1 MEVSFDTEK
10 KNGSGAPVT
19 RIYAPSHRNG
29 PEVRMVEEVAES
41 LPVYPQ
47 PLEKDIE
54 AEQAVE
60 VEKPRVPVY
69 SRILMILSVFLIAAT
84 AIIAI
89 SGSAQIAK
97 IYTEI
102 HTLESEISSYKEKIS
117 LLKKEQ
123 SMLNDYNT
131 INEANQSV
139 GRVMS
144 WNDTDTKDGK

>member
-10 KNGSGAPVT
+10 HNGAGAPVT

-29 PEVRMVEEVAES
+29 PEVRMIEEAAEN

-47 PLEKDIE
+47 PREKDLE

-60 VEKPRVPVY
+60 LPKPKVPIY
-69 SRILMILSVFLIAAT
+69 SQILMILAVFLIAGT
-84 AIIAI
+84 AILAI

-102 HTLESEISSYKEKIS
+102 HSLDSEISSYKEKIS
-117 LLKKEQ
+117 LLRKEQ
-123 SMLNDYNT
+123 STLNDYAT
-131 INEANQSV
+131 INEANQNV

-144 WNDTDTKDGK
+144 WNDN

>member
-10 KNGSGAPVT
+10 HNGAGAPVT

-29 PEVRMVEEVAES
+29 PEVRMIEEAAEN

-47 PLEKDIE
+47 PLEKDLE

-60 VEKPRVPVY
+60 LPKPKVPVY
-69 SRILMILSVFLIAAT
+69 SRILMILAVFLIAGT
-84 AIIAI
+84 AILAI

-102 HTLESEISSYKEKIS
+102 HSLDSEISSYKEKIS
-117 LLKKEQ
+117 LLRKEQ
-123 SMLNDYNT
+123 STLNDYAT
-131 INEANQSV
+131 INEANQNV

-144 WNDTDTKDGK
+144 WNDN

>member
-10 KNGSGAPVT
+10 KNGTGAPVT

-29 PEVRMVEEVAES
+29 PEVRMIEEAAEN

-47 PLEKDIE
+47 PREKDLEEEI
-54 AEQAVE
+54 AVE
-60 VEKPRVPVY
+60 VAKPKVPIY
-69 SRILMILSVFLIAAT
+69 SRILMILAVFLIAGT
-84 AIIAI
+84 AILAI

-102 HTLESEISSYKEKIS
+102 HSLETEISSYKEKIS
-117 LLKKEQ
+117 LLRKEQ
-123 SMLNDYNT
+123 STLNDYTT
-131 INEANQSV
+131 INEANQNV

-144 WNDTDTKDGK
+144 WNDN

>member
-29 PEVRMVEEVAES
+29 PEVRMIEEVAES

-47 PLEKDIE
+47 PRERDIE
-54 AEQAVE
+54 AEQIVE
-60 VEKPRVPVY
+60 VEKPQVPVY
-69 SRILMILSVFLIAAT
+69 SRILMILAVFLIAAT
-84 AIIAI
+84 AIVAI
-89 SGSAQIAK
+89 SGSAQVAK

-117 LLKKEQ
+117 LIKKEQ

-131 INEANQSV
+131 INEANQNV
-139 GRVMS
+139 GRVMN
-144 WNDTDTKDGK
+144 WYETGTNDDE

>member
-10 KNGSGAPVT
+10 HNGTGAPVT
-19 RIYAPSHRNG
+19 RIYAPSRGRG
-29 PEVRMVEEVAES
+29 PEVRMIEEVAES

-47 PLEKDIE
+47 PREKDV
-54 AEQAVE
+54 AVE
-60 VEKPRVPVY
+60 RPKVPIY
-69 SRILMILSVFLIAAT
+69 SRILMILAVFLIAGT
-84 AIIAI
+84 AILAI

-117 LLKKEQ
+117 LLRKEQ
-123 SMLNDYNT
+123 SMLNDYTT
-131 INEANQSV
+131 INEANQNV

-144 WNDTDTKDGK
+144 WNDN

>member
-10 KNGSGAPVT
+10 HNGAGAPVT

-29 PEVRMVEEVAES
+29 PEVRMIEEAAEN

-47 PLEKDIE
+47 PREKDLE

-60 VEKPRVPVY
+60 LPKPKVPVY
-69 SRILMILSVFLIAAT
+69 SRILMILAVFLIAGT
-84 AIIAI
+84 AILAI

-102 HTLESEISSYKEKIS
+102 HSLDSEISSYKEKIS
-117 LLKKEQ
+117 LLRKEQ
-123 SMLNDYNT
+123 STLNDYAT
-131 INEANQSV
+131 INEANQNM

-144 WNDTDTKDGK
+144 WNDN

>member
-10 KNGSGAPVT
+10 HNGAGAPVT

-29 PEVRMVEEVAES
+29 PEVRMIEEAAEN

-47 PLEKDIE
+47 PREKDLE

-60 VEKPRVPVY
+60 MPKPKVPVY
-69 SRILMILSVFLIAAT
+69 SRILMILAVFLIAAT
-84 AIIAI
+84 AILAI

-102 HTLESEISSYKEKIS
+102 HSLDSEISSYKEKIS
-117 LLKKEQ
+117 LLRKEQ
-123 SMLNDYNT
+123 STLNDYAT
-131 INEANQSV
+131 INEANQNV

-144 WNDTDTKDGK
+144 WNDN

>member
-10 KNGSGAPVT
+10 KNGTGAPVT

-29 PEVRMVEEVAES
+29 PEVRLIEEAAEN

-47 PLEKDIE
+47 PREKDLE

-60 VEKPRVPVY
+60 LPKPKVPVY
-69 SRILMILSVFLIAAT
+69 SRILMILAVFLIAAT
-84 AIIAI
+84 AILAI
-89 SGSAQIAK
+89 NGSAQIAK

-102 HTLESEISSYKEKIS
+102 HSLDSEISSYKEKIS
-117 LLKKEQ
+117 LLRKEQ
-123 SMLNDYNT
+123 STLNDYAT
-131 INEANQSV
+131 INEANQNV

-144 WNDTDTKDGK
+144 WNDN

>member
-10 KNGSGAPVT
+10 HNGAGAPVT

-29 PEVRMVEEVAES
+29 PEIRMIEEAAEN

-47 PLEKDIE
+47 PREKDIQ

-60 VEKPRVPVY
+60 VEKPKVPVY
-69 SRILMILSVFLIAAT
+69 SRILMILAVFLIAAT
-84 AIIAI
+84 AILAI
-89 SGSAQIAK
+89 NGSAKIAK

-102 HTLESEISSYKEKIS
+102 HTLDSEISSIKEKIS
-117 LLKKEQ
+117 LLRKEQ
-123 SMLNDYNT
+123 SMLNDYTT
-131 INEANQSV
+131 INEANQNV

-144 WNDTDTKDGK
+144 WNDNTDNN

>member
-10 KNGSGAPVT
+10 RNGTGAPVT

-29 PEVRMVEEVAES
+29 PEVRMIEEAAEN

-47 PLEKDIE
+47 PREKDLE
-54 AEQAVE
+54 EETVVE
-60 VEKPRVPVY
+60 VAKPKVPVY
-69 SRILMILSVFLIAAT
+69 SRILMILAVFLIAGT
-84 AIIAI
+84 AILAI

-102 HTLESEISSYKEKIS
+102 HSLETEISSYKEKIS
-117 LLKKEQ
+117 LLRKEQ
-123 SMLNDYNT
+123 STLNDYTT
-131 INEANQSV
+131 INEANQNV

-144 WNDTDTKDGK
+144 WNDH

>member
-10 KNGSGAPVT
+10 HNGAGAPVT

-29 PEVRMVEEVAES
+29 PEVRMIEEAAEN

-47 PLEKDIE
+47 PREKDLE

-60 VEKPRVPVY
+60 AEKPKVPLY
-69 SRILMILSVFLIAAT
+69 SQILMILAVFLIAAT
-84 AIIAI
+84 AILAI
-89 SGSAQIAK
+89 NGSAQIAK

-102 HTLESEISSYKEKIS
+102 HSLDSEISSYKEKIS
-117 LLKKEQ
+117 LLRKEQ
-123 SMLNDYNT
+123 STLNDYAT
-131 INEANQSV
+131 INEANQNV

-144 WNDTDTKDGK
+144 WNDN

>member
-10 KNGSGAPVT
+10 KNGTGAPVT

-29 PEVRMVEEVAES
+29 PEVRMIEEATEN

-47 PLEKDIE
+47 PREKDLEEEVVVE
-54 AEQAVE
+54 AP
-60 VEKPRVPVY
+60 KPKVPIY
-69 SRILMILSVFLIAAT
+69 SQILMILAVFLIAGT
-84 AIIAI
+84 AILAI

-102 HTLESEISSYKEKIS
+102 HSLESEISSYKEKIS
-117 LLKKEQ
+117 LLRKEQ
-123 SMLNDYNT
+123 STLNDYAT
-131 INEANQSV
+131 INEANQNV

-144 WNDTDTKDGK
+144 WNDN

>member
-10 KNGSGAPVT
+10 HNGAGAPVT

-29 PEVRMVEEVAES
+29 PEVRMIEEAAEN

-47 PLEKDIE
+47 PREKDLE

-60 VEKPRVPVY
+60 VEKPKVPVY
-69 SRILMILSVFLIAAT
+69 SQILMILAVFLIAAT
-84 AIIAI
+84 AILAI
-89 SGSAQIAK
+89 NGSAQIAK

-102 HTLESEISSYKEKIS
+102 HSLDSEISSYKEKIS
-117 LLKKEQ
+117 LLRKEQ
-123 SMLNDYNT
+123 STLNDYAT
-131 INEANQSV
+131 INEANQNV

-144 WNDTDTKDGK
+144 WNDN

>member
-10 KNGSGAPVT
+10 HNGAGAPVT

-29 PEVRMVEEVAES
+29 PEVRMIEEAAEN

-47 PLEKDIE
+47 PREKDLE

-60 VEKPRVPVY
+60 LPKPKVPVY
-69 SRILMILSVFLIAAT
+69 SRILMILAVFLIAAT
-84 AIIAI
+84 AILAI

-102 HTLESEISSYKEKIS
+102 HSLDSEISSYKEKIS
-117 LLKKEQ
+117 LLRKEQ
-123 SMLNDYNT
+123 STLNDYAT
-131 INEANQSV
+131 INEANQNV

-144 WNDTDTKDGK
+144 WNDN

>member
-10 KNGSGAPVT
+10 KNGAGAPVT

-29 PEVRMVEEVAES
+29 PEVRLIEEAAEN

-47 PLEKDIE
+47 PREKDLE
-54 AEQAVE
+54 EEQAVE
-60 VEKPRVPVY
+60 MPKPKVPVY
-69 SRILMILSVFLIAAT
+69 SRILMILAVFLIAAT
-84 AIIAI
+84 AILAI
-89 SGSAQIAK
+89 GGSAQVAK

-117 LLKKEQ
+117 LLRKEQ
-123 SMLNDYNT
+123 SMLNDYTT
-131 INEANQSV
+131 INEANQNV

-144 WNDTDTKDGK
+144 WNDN

>member
-10 KNGSGAPVT
+10 HNGTGAPVT

-29 PEVRMVEEVAES
+29 PEVRMIEEVAES

-47 PLEKDIE
+47 PREKDV
-54 AEQAVE
+54 AVEQAVE
-60 VEKPRVPVY
+60 VERPKVPIY
-69 SRILMILSVFLIAAT
+69 SRILMILAVFLIAGT
-84 AIIAI
+84 AILAI

-102 HTLESEISSYKEKIS
+102 HSLDSEISSYKEKIS
-117 LLKKEQ
+117 LLRKEQ
-123 SMLNDYNT
+123 STLNDYTT
-131 INEANQSV
+131 INEANQNV

-144 WNDTDTKDGK
+144 WNDN

>member
-10 KNGSGAPVT
+10 HNGAGAPVT

-29 PEVRMVEEVAES
+29 PEVRMIEEAAEN

-47 PLEKDIE
+47 PREKDLE
-54 AEQAVE
+54 AEQTVE
-60 VEKPRVPVY
+60 LPKPKVPVY
-69 SRILMILSVFLIAAT
+69 SRILMILAVFLIAGT
-84 AIIAI
+84 AILAI

-102 HTLESEISSYKEKIS
+102 HSLDSEISSYKEKIS
-117 LLKKEQ
+117 LLRKEQ
-123 SMLNDYNT
+123 STLNDYAT
-131 INEANQSV
+131 INEANQNV

-144 WNDTDTKDGK
+144 WNDN

>member
-10 KNGSGAPVT
+10 HNGAGAPVT

-29 PEVRMVEEVAES
+29 PEVRMIEEAAEN

-47 PLEKDIE
+47 PREKDLEEEVVVE
-54 AEQAVE
+54 AP
-60 VEKPRVPVY
+60 KPKVPIY
-69 SRILMILSVFLIAAT
+69 SQILMILAVFLIAGT
-84 AIIAI
+84 AILAI

-102 HTLESEISSYKEKIS
+102 HSLDSEISSYKEKIS
-117 LLKKEQ
+117 LLRKEQ
-123 SMLNDYNT
+123 STLNDYAT
-131 INEANQSV
+131 INEANQNV

-144 WNDTDTKDGK
+144 WNDN